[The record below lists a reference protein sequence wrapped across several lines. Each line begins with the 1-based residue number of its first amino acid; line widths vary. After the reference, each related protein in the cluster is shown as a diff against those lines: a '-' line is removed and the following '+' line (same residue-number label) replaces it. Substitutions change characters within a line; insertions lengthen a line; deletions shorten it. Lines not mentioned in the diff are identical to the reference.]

1 MEDRRQHPYSPNA
14 LDTQL
19 GSEAASI
26 VDVRRDALMADAL
39 GRSPN
44 DVERRRN
51 ALPSGRRVVRQVVTT
66 CFHGR
71 ELNEGVEAAFRI
83 MGIEVPLP

>member
-1 MEDRRQHPYSPNA
+1 VP
-14 LDTQL
+14 
-19 GSEAASI
+19 I

-39 GRSPN
+39 GWSPN
-44 DVERRRN
+44 DVEQRRN

-66 CFHGR
+66 CFHGH

-83 MGIEVPLP
+83 MGIEAALP

>member
-1 MEDRRQHPYSPNA
+1 MDDRRHSDSQNA

-19 GSEAASI
+19 GSEAAPI

-39 GRSPN
+39 GWSPN

-51 ALPSGRRVVRQVVTT
+51 DLPSGHRVVRHVVTS

-83 MGIEVPLP
+83 MGIEVPSP